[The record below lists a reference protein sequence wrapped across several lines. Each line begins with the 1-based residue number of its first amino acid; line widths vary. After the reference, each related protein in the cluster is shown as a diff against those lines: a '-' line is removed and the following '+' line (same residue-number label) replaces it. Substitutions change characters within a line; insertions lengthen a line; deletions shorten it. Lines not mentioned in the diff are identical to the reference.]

1 MMIYYNEETQEKL
14 DDVLNRLG
22 RLPPLPESI
31 QRINR
36 MIDDGQ
42 TTLDAVGHEIAKD
55 YALSAQ
61 VLQLINSSFYGFS
74 NHISSIKQ
82 AVVLLGL
89 NVIRTLTGTSWVSEI
104 IKGSSKGLH
113 HHSLATARTCI
124 TLSGSLS
131 IGEPEE
137 LASLGL
143 LHDLGKAV
151 LAKYLPEDFVAIG
164 SMTQMNNVCFHEA
177 ELSLL
182 GVTHAVLGGQ
192 LLEKWNLPDRVVQP
206 IMHHHDAALPEQFR
220 KETALLRVA
229 DLMVRAE
236 GCGYVGDYS
245 MPDFPGELAEEL
257 HLSISDLRMLSD
269 DAYDQMRRIPR
280 YIGDRAI

>member
-1 MMIYYNEETQEKL
+1 MIYFNEQTNEKL
-14 DDVLNRLG
+14 EDVLNRLG

-36 MIDDGQ
+36 MIDSEQ

-74 NHISSIKQ
+74 DRISSIKQ

-89 NVIRTLTGTSWVSEI
+89 NVIRTLTGTSWVSEM
-104 IKGSSKGLH
+104 IKDSSKGLH
-113 HHSLATARTCI
+113 HHSLATARTSYV
-124 TLSGSLS
+124 LSGALS

-137 LASLGL
+137 IASLGL

-151 LAKYLPEDFVAIG
+151 LAKFLPEDFQQVRNI
-164 SMTQMNNVCFHEA
+164 TDHNNICFHQA
-177 ELSLL
+177 ELEVL
-182 GVTHAVLGGQ
+182 GVTHAVVAGR
-192 LLEKWNLPDRVVQP
+192 LLQKWNLPERVVQP
-206 IMHHHDAALPEQFR
+206 ISHHHDEKLPDAFR
-220 KETALLRVA
+220 KETALLRLA

-236 GCGYVGDYS
+236 GCGYVGDLS
-245 MPDFPGELAEEL
+245 MPDFPGEIAEEL
-257 HLSISDLRMLSD
+257 HLSLADLHMLAD
-269 DAYDQMRRIPR
+269 EAYDQMRRIPR
-280 YIGDRAI
+280 YIGDRAL